1 MRPKRKAETHL
12 DDEPSV
18 APRAPPAPPSGSV
31 SEQVAL
37 AALPVSDED
46 EDALSEASTTTAAQS
61 PAPSPLA
68 LQSCEERR
76 RLEEE
81 RRRLTLE
88 EYHVKVNAV
97 ITACAKAANAE
108 DIRRAANDACKFVS
122 STSQRAGMDAPHL
135 RNYLD
140 EQQQQAVWRGC
151 SRMSRFDAAGPSPL
165 DLRHPWRPGAVRVGK
180 EPYQRPPASFFSP
193 TADWRTDLLIAPL
206 MFR

>member
-1 MRPKRKAETHL
+1 MRSKRKADANP
-12 DDEPSV
+12 DDESDV
-18 APRAPPAPPSGSV
+18 APCTPPSRPV

-37 AALPVSDED
+37 AVLPVSDED

-61 PAPSPLA
+61 SAAPPSTPE
-68 LQSCEERR
+68 SCEERR

-97 ITACAKAANAE
+97 ITACAKAVNAE
-108 DIRRAANDACKFVS
+108 DIRRAANDACKFVT
-122 STSQRAGMDAPHL
+122 STGQRAGMDAAPPL

-140 EQQQQAVWRGC
+140 EKQQQAVWRGC
-151 SRMSRFDAAGPSPL
+151 SRMSRFDMAGPSPV